1 MCYDINQVVHSQQ
14 EGERVAMGIREK
26 IAARQERQAEAEND
40 EELQRFDRALFRMAV
55 VIISGYAVS
64 TVIAL
69 LIYNLK

>member
-26 IAARQERQAEAEND
+26 IAARQERQAEAESD

>member
-40 EELQRFDRALFRMAV
+40 EELDRALFRMAV

>member
-26 IAARQERQAEAEND
+26 IAARQERQSEAEND